1 MVEQWPLELPELM
14 NENEL
19 MKGKQGEWH
28 SEWSEV
34 MKPLQARSVNGVK
47 GHSATTRN
55 ESINLSLFLHSP
67 NGMK

>member
-34 MKPLQARSVNGVK
+34 MKPLQEGRRPE
-47 GHSATTRN
+47 HTQ
-55 ESINLSLFLHSP
+55 
-67 NGMK
+67 